1 MPQPLEN
8 ESIDAYT
15 DRLTGAD
22 KTGRR
27 PYKDDRG
34 RQCSIGY
41 HDECLSPEE
50 CECPCHHVCQDP
62 IHDLAEQG
70 PALKIERDE
79 ARALV
84 LKLFRRGCIV
94 ERAPDRYDHVYSAT
108 YQEAQAALIAWG
120 SVKREECVR
129 E

>member
-1 MPQPLEN
+1 MTEIPTCPTCN
-8 ESIDAYT
+8 
-15 DRLTGAD
+15 
-22 KTGRR
+22 RR
-27 PYKDDRG
+27 PSERIAFDR
-34 RQCSIGY
+34 SGY
-41 HDECLSPEE
+41 GCTY
-50 CECPCHHVCQDP
+50 CCDP
-62 IHDLAEQG
+62 IHDLADQG
-70 PALKIERDE
+70 PALKAERDE